1 MKKCI
6 PAMLLAATMLI
17 ATIPAAAYHSDCLV
31 PQKNVYSAPFADTT
45 GIWCDSYVRTCYET
59 GLIEG
64 FSKTAFKP
72 DQSLTCAQIL
82 VITARLHELLNG
94 GDGEFDAAKATQAW
108 YTPYYT
114 YLKKAGITMP
124 FPFDNVELNGYAG
137 GACTRWNFVG
147 LLEAVLPDTALEKV
161 NSVTVIPD
169 IEPDEALLKFYNAGI
184 LNGKDEYGTF
194 DGDSTLTRG
203 QASAFLA
210 RIVDPSQRLAVSLTP
225 FDLCRDV
232 LEVAP
237 ETVLLTVNGT
247 DVTAEQFA
255 YSLVSCLLAGSA
267 SSSLA
272 EAEKDA
278 IYQCKYTLTF
288 YLLAQQHGI
297 TMTEDERASAKQSA
311 ASCAGSLGVTENG
324 WLWSKEETAV
334 EREVRLYYI
343 AHYGVDER
351 AHSAEPAVMWNDFS
365 TLMDTLT
372 VDKTPE
378 YLALDLSTI
387 RTRALNS
394 PLCGFKL

>member
-1 MKKCI
+1 MKKSI
-6 PAMLLAATMLI
+6 LAMLLAATMLI
-17 ATIPAAAYHSDCLV
+17 VTIPAAAYHSDCLV

-45 GIWCDSYVRTCYET
+45 GSWCDSCVQTCYET
-59 GLIEG
+59 GLIQG

-114 YLKKAGITMP
+114 YLKKAGIAMP

-137 GACTRWNFVG
+137 VACTRWNFVG
-147 LLEAVLPDTALEKV
+147 LLEAVLPDTALNKV

-169 IEPDEALLKFYNAGI
+169 IEPNGTLLKFYNAGI

-203 QASAFLA
+203 QASALLA
-210 RIVDPSQRLAVSLTP
+210 RIVDPAQRLAVSLTP

-232 LEVAP
+232 LEAAP

-247 DVTAEQFA
+247 GVTAEQFA
-255 YSLVSCLLAGSA
+255 YSLVSCLLEGSA
-267 SSSLA
+267 GRSLA
-272 EAEKDA
+272 EAEESA
-278 IYQCKYTLTF
+278 LYQCKYTLAF

-297 TMTEDERASAKQSA
+297 TLTEEEQAAAKQSA
-311 ASCAGSLGVTENG
+311 ASYAGSLGVTENG
-324 WLWSKEETAV
+324 WLWSKEKAEV
-334 EREVRLYYI
+334 EHEVRLYYI
-343 AHYGVDER
+343 AHYGVDES
-351 AHSAEPAVMWNDFS
+351 AHSAEPAVMWSDFS
-365 TLMDTLT
+365 ALMNTLT
-372 VDKTPE
+372 VEKTPE
-378 YLALDLSTI
+378 YLALDLSAI
-387 RTRALNS
+387 RTRGLNS
-394 PLCGFKL
+394 PVC